1 MSNLCLAIALALGLT
16 TAPAQSRL
24 AESRNLSTGADIAL
38 LDTDNWFMQAAG
50 PNVGEQ
56 TLPGINDTAQSER
69 PEQNVGFWR
78 SAP

>member
-1 MSNLCLAIALALGLT
+1 MSKLCLAIALALGLT
-16 TAPAQSRL
+16 SAHAQSRPT
-24 AESRNLSTGADIAL
+24 ECPTPPTGADSAL
-38 LDTDNWFMQAAG
+38 LDTDNWFMQATG